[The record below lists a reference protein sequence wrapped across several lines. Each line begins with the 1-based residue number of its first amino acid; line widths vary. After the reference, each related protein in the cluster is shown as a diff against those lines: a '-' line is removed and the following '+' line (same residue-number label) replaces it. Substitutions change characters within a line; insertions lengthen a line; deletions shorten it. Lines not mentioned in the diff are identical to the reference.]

1 MYRNFSS
8 TQNTPVLQ
16 AYVRYGLNEF
26 WSPGV
31 EILLGSEYRNV
42 GLQASFNSKL
52 GSLTFNSLFS
62 NLSSNNKSGSGF
74 AQNVNYTSP
83 AWGPLAVIS
92 GLGTQS
98 FKYTTPSAGLNM
110 GSTALFTNDAFK
122 YNAFVGLSS
131 NLASRGGLSLSVNQQ
146 RNWNDQGSQQVRLS
160 YGVNIKT
167 VFLGINLDRTTF
179 TDTSPSV
186 RTLSASAS
194 VPLDFL
200 GSMKGQLR
208 GSFIQTGSEDP
219 SQTLSY
225 YGNNSDS
232 TVSYSLNE
240 TKTGDNSASGASVGW
255 SHDYG
260 NLGASVSSSS
270 SPSSDSSTQYS
281 LTASGGLVLHRGGV
295 LATPSLG
302 ETFAILE
309 VPNGKGV
316 SVAGSTGRI
325 NSSGYGVVPYL
336 SPYYVNDVQISL
348 EGASTDLEVD
358 IPTQKVA
365 PVEGSISRL
374 KFNTNSGRPL
384 LIIFQTSTGVRVPIG
399 ATVTDS
405 TGLEVG
411 TVGQGSRALVRINK
425 TQDQLSVTWGNA
437 PDEKCLVDFV
447 LDAKNQANSNG
458 YTNLK
463 LACLVGAAVDKTAQK

>member
-1 MYRNFSS
+1 
-8 TQNTPVLQ
+8 
-16 AYVRYGLNEF
+16 
-26 WSPGV
+26 
-31 EILLGSEYRNV
+31 
-42 GLQASFNSKL
+42 
-52 GSLTFNSLFS
+52 
-62 NLSSNNKSGSGF
+62 
-74 AQNVNYTSP
+74 
-83 AWGPLAVIS
+83 
-92 GLGTQS
+92 
-98 FKYTTPSAGLNM
+98 M
-110 GSTALFTNDAFK
+110 GNALFTNDAFK
-122 YNAFVGLSS
+122 YNAYLGLSS
-131 NLASRGGLSLSVNQQ
+131 NLASLGGLSLSVNQQ
-146 RNWNDQGSQQVRLS
+146 RNWKDEGNQQVRLS

-179 TDTSPSV
+179 TDTTPSV
-186 RTLSASAS
+186 KTLSASAS

-200 GSMKGQLR
+200 GRMKGQLR
-208 GSFIQTGSEDP
+208 GSFTQTGSQDP

-225 YGNNSDS
+225 YGNNSYSD
-232 TVSYSLNE
+232 VSYSLSQS
-240 TKTGDNSASGASVGW
+240 KTGQESSSGASVGW

-270 SPSSDSSTQYS
+270 SDSSAQYS

-295 LATPSLG
+295 LITPSLG
-302 ETFAILE
+302 DTFAILE

-316 SVAGSTGRI
+316 SVAGSNGRI
-325 NSSGYGVVPYL
+325 NSSGYGVVSYL

-348 EGASTDLEVD
+348 EGASADLEVEM
-358 IPTQKVA
+358 PTQKVA

-384 LIIFQTSTGVRVPIG
+384 LIIFQTSSGVRVPIG

-411 TVGQGSRALVRINK
+411 TVGQGGRALVRINK
-425 TQDQLSVTWGNA
+425 TKDQLSVTWGSA
-437 PDEKCLVDFV
+437 PDETCLVDFV

-463 LACLVGAAVDKTAQK
+463 LPCVVGTAVDKTAQK

>member
-1 MYRNFSS
+1 
-8 TQNTPVLQ
+8 
-16 AYVRYGLNEF
+16 
-26 WSPGV
+26 
-31 EILLGSEYRNV
+31 
-42 GLQASFNSKL
+42 
-52 GSLTFNSLFS
+52 
-62 NLSSNNKSGSGF
+62 
-74 AQNVNYTSP
+74 
-83 AWGPLAVIS
+83 
-92 GLGTQS
+92 
-98 FKYTTPSAGLNM
+98 
-110 GSTALFTNDAFK
+110 
-122 YNAFVGLSS
+122 
-131 NLASRGGLSLSVNQQ
+131 LSLSVNQQ
-146 RNWNDQGSQQVRLS
+146 RNWKDQGSEQVRLS
-160 YGVNIKT
+160 YGVNINT

-179 TDTSPSV
+179 TDTTPSV

-200 GSMKGQLR
+200 GRMKGQLR
-208 GSFIQTGSEDP
+208 GSFTQTGSEDP

-232 TVSYSLNE
+232 TVSYSLSE
-240 TKTGDNSASGASVGW
+240 TKTGQDSTSGASVGW

-270 SPSSDSSTQYS
+270 SDSRAQYS

-302 ETFAILE
+302 DTFAILE

-325 NSSGYGVVPYL
+325 NSSGYGVVTYL

-348 EGASTDLEVD
+348 ESASADLEVD

-411 TVGQGSRALVRINK
+411 TVGQGGRALVRINK
-425 TQDQLSVTWGNA
+425 TKDQLSVTWGNA

-463 LACLVGAAVDKTAQK
+463 LACVVGAAVDKTAQK